1 MANLKLKTKPVVI
14 AAVVVRPAEPAP
26 PVKAVKPAKPPKA
39 PKPAPVKTP
48 EQEAAEQA
56 QLERM
61 RLAKRQWIDHTLA
74 VMQVRWPALFPD
86 DDAEVRYPWAIRLRQ
101 AIYQALLE
109 DRYPYTRT
117 TIAQAIELW
126 LESHQAAYQALL
138 ARGGPRYGLDMQ
150 PAGEVTEKER
160 SVAERRQA
168 IRMD

>member
-1 MANLKLKTKPVVI
+1 MATLKLKTKPVVI
-14 AAVVVRPAEPAP
+14 AAVIVRPAEPA
-26 PVKAVKPAKPPKA
+26 KAAKPPKA

-56 QLERM
+56 QLEQM
-61 RLAKRQWIDHTLA
+61 RLAKRQRIDHTLA

-138 ARGGPRYGLDMQ
+138 AKGGLRYGLDLQ
-150 PAGEVTEKER
+150 PNGEITEKER
-160 SVAERRQA
+160 RSRKGGKR
-168 IRMD
+168 